1 MQTDYERY
9 IKMSSLAQI
18 GWWEVDFAAGHYLC
32 SDFLCELLG
41 LEGDTISF
49 QDFQKL
55 IREDYR
61 EQIIQEFRANA
72 NIHRNFYEQ
81 TFPVRSRYGEIWLH
95 TRLAHREKGTGTNGG
110 DKSFGVIQRVEAPKE
125 SEQRDA
131 LRRVNSLLRRQSF
144 ISQSLLRF
152 LHDEEVDSC
161 VMEILNDILN
171 LYYGEGRVYI
181 FEYDENHTHQ
191 SCIYEVVSEGV
202 SSEKDSQQNLPI
214 DQAKWWSKQILSG
227 TPILLNSLNQLPEEA
242 EDEYRFLDAQ
252 GILSIMVTPLRAGDH
267 IWGYMG
273 IDLVKTYHEWS
284 NEDYQWFSSLANIIS
299 ICIELRKAKDKV
311 IREQVFLNNL
321 FRFMPM
327 GYLRLSIIR
336 DEQNR
341 PCDYKVTDGNSLVVK
356 FFGSSIKEY
365 MGCPASKIHPDY
377 VSKLELLVGVMQGNT
392 YKEGD
397 DYVAKTGIYTHWIVY
412 SPEEDE
418 VVALFLDT
426 TQAVKANRAM
436 DRSEKLFQNIFANI
450 PAGVEIYD
458 KDGYLVDMNNMNLEI
473 FGVVNK
479 SEVIGVNFFE
489 NPNVPQQIRDR
500 VRNEDL
506 VDFRLNYSFRRAE
519 GYYLTNRSDIIELY
533 TKVTKLYDNEGNF
546 SGYILI
552 NIDNTERIDAINRI
566 RDFEN
571 FFLLISDYAKVG
583 YAKLNLMSR
592 KGYAIKQWYK
602 NVGEEEDTP
611 LSEVVGI
618 YRHVHPDDRRYILD
632 FYEEVK
638 KGNRR
643 HFQKEM
649 RVRRVGTI
657 DQWNWVRSNIMV
669 TNYRPEEN
677 EIEIIGINYDITE
690 LKETE
695 AELILARDRAEMAG
709 RLKSAFLANMS
720 HEIRTPLNAIV
731 GFSEMVCQTEEEE
744 ERKEFVKII
753 SSNNI
758 LLLQLIDDILDL
770 SKIEAGTMEFT
781 FAQTDINELMEG
793 ICRQMQEKNSSPD
806 IQILFTEKAD
816 QCMMYT
822 DRIRLSQVI
831 INFTNNALKFT
842 PKGSIEMG
850 YRIEEAKDEIYFY
863 VKDTGIGIPADKI
876 DKVFERF
883 VKLNSFIKG
892 TGLGLAIC
900 RVIVER
906 LGGVIGVE
914 SKEGEGSRFW
924 FRIPRSEK
932 IEK

>member
-1 MQTDYERY
+1 
-9 IKMSSLAQI
+9 
-18 GWWEVDFAAGHYLC
+18 
-32 SDFLCELLG
+32 
-41 LEGDTISF
+41 
-49 QDFQKL
+49 
-55 IREDYR
+55 
-61 EQIIQEFRANA
+61 
-72 NIHRNFYEQ
+72 
-81 TFPVRSRYGEIWLH
+81 
-95 TRLAHREKGTGTNGG
+95 
-110 DKSFGVIQRVEAPKE
+110 
-125 SEQRDA
+125 
-131 LRRVNSLLRRQSF
+131 
-144 ISQSLLRF
+144 
-152 LHDEEVDSC
+152 
-161 VMEILNDILN
+161 
-171 LYYGEGRVYI
+171 
-181 FEYDENHTHQ
+181 
-191 SCIYEVVSEGV
+191 
-202 SSEKDSQQNLPI
+202 
-214 DQAKWWSKQILSG
+214 
-227 TPILLNSLNQLPEEA
+227 
-242 EDEYRFLDAQ
+242 
-252 GILSIMVTPLRAGDH
+252 
-267 IWGYMG
+267 
-273 IDLVKTYHEWS
+273 
-284 NEDYQWFSSLANIIS
+284 
-299 ICIELRKAKDKV
+299 
-311 IREQVFLNNL
+311 
-321 FRFMPM
+321 
-327 GYLRLSIIR
+327 
-336 DEQNR
+336 
-341 PCDYKVTDGNSLVVK
+341 
-356 FFGSSIKEY
+356 

-731 GFSEMVCQTEEEE
+731 GFSDLLVEAEDIE
-744 ERKEFVKII
+744 ERKEYVKIVR
-753 SSNNI
+753 NNNE
-758 LLLQLIDDILDL
+758 LLLQLITDILDL
-770 SKIEAGTMEFT
+770 SKIEAGTFDFTYGDVNVNLLCENIVRSME
-781 FAQTDINELMEG
+781 MKVSEG
-793 ICRQMQEKNSSPD
+793 VALVFDSNLPQYHLIS
-806 IQILFTEKAD
+806 
-816 QCMMYT
+816 
-822 DRIRLSQVI
+822 DRNRLHQVI
-831 INFTNNALKFT
+831 SNFVNNAIKFT
-842 PKGSIEMG
+842 SQGSIRVG
-850 YRIEEAKDEIYFY
+850 YQMKGEELEFY
-863 VKDTGIGIPADKI
+863 VQDTGIGIDKEQQLHI
-876 DKVFERF
+876 FERF
-883 VKLNSFIKG
+883 VKLNSFVPG
-892 TGLGLAIC
+892 TGLGLSIC
-900 RVIVER
+900 QSIIEQ
-906 LGGVIGVE
+906 LGGRIGVDSE
-914 SKEGEGSRFW
+914 LGKGSRFW
-924 FRIPRSEK
+924 FRLPGVIVAE
-932 IEK
+932 